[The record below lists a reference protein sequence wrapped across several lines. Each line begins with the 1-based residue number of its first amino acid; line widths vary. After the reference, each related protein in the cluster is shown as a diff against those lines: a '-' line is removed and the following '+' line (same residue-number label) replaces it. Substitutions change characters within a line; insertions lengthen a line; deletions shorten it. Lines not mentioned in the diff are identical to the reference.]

1 MLFVLLA
8 AAPLAFAADEDELAR
23 KLTLELDDMLYER
36 LAGPFSLVLKE
47 QNLTGNQVDF
57 RIRTASRKHAECAVE
72 QVLSTARKEGIPE
85 EEALRS
91 VSAEYL
97 FEQEAPPLIDLKPGV
112 FGTRISLCGR
122 FWLETLD
129 GVSDL
134 SRFASAPIARIEIAG
149 VTVSLQ
155 SPVDFKP
162 VSQNT
167 IASASGGSRIRVE
180 VKNKDISR
188 VDIHKLGASFKRT
201 YDKKIPAVEWLR
213 EDVWV
218 NDGQEWVFLEFES
231 KPFDVHKFF
240 LATGFKGKL
249 VLLHLE
255 SRVGE
260 YPQYADAFRTSIET
274 IELK

>member
-8 AAPLAFAADEDELAR
+8 AAPLAIAADEDELAR
-23 KLTLELDDMLYER
+23 KLTLELDNMLYER
-36 LAGPFSLVLKE
+36 LAGPFSSVLRE
-47 QNLTGNQVDF
+47 QNLTGNQVDY
-57 RIRTASRKHAECAVE
+57 RIRMASRQHAECVVE
-72 QVLSTARKEGIPE
+72 QIRDKAWKDGTSE
-85 EEALRS
+85 EEALRNAD
-91 VSAEYL
+91 VEHL
-97 FEQEAPPLIDLKPGV
+97 FEEEAPALTDLVPGA
-112 FGTRISLCGR
+112 FSTRISLCGR
-122 FWLETLD
+122 FWLETLE

-134 SRFASAPIARIEIAG
+134 SRFATLPKAQVQIAG
-149 VTVSLQ
+149 VDVSLQ
-155 SPVDFKP
+155 PPIDFKP
-162 VSQNT
+162 VAQDT
-167 IASASGGSRIRVE
+167 IANASGRARIRIE

-201 YDKKIPAVEWLR
+201 FDKKIPAVEWLR

-218 NDGQEWVFLEFES
+218 NDGQQWVFLEFES

-255 SRVGE
+255 SQVGE

-274 IELK
+274 IELQ